1 MAARPQRADA
11 WFVRTRRGISY
22 NIMPCTRQGWA
33 VTAAYCLFV
42 LLIAPVIDPSSPVHV
57 AAWLILLP
65 AATLLFAL
73 VAWRTSSPAIDDSQ
87 KGSD

>member
-42 LLIAPVIDPSSPVHV
+42 LLIAPVIDQSGPCRGLADPPSRRHLVVRLCRLAH
-57 AAWLILLP
+57 
-65 AATLLFAL
+65 L
-73 VAWRTSSPAIDDSQ
+73 VARDRR
-87 KGSD
+87 